1 MYFQLARRLVA
12 AELQQ
17 ITYKEYLPLILGKAA
32 LLDLDSDE
40 TNYDPSVNPSILN
53 EFATVAFRSQNFRSF
68 TKILLLFFFRFGHS
82 TIADIF
88 QLHGHRNF
96 SLADHFFE

>member
-68 TKILLLFFFRFGHS
+68 TKILLLFFLGLATQPSLIFSNCMDIGIFR
-82 TIADIF
+82 
-88 QLHGHRNF
+88 
-96 SLADHFFE
+96 